1 LRKLLVVDHLNW
13 TEKASAFPQVAA
25 GFFKIGVDTMESN
38 NGKYMTDYQSVTVKL
53 GDGTILNGKVNVSPE
68 GRTSDIFTS
77 KEKTFV
83 ILVESDSVERSY
95 DTIVVNKKEVVWV
108 EPEDTPAV

>member
-1 LRKLLVVDHLNW
+1 
-13 TEKASAFPQVAA
+13 
-25 GFFKIGVDTMESN
+25 MEN
-38 NGKYMTDYQSVTVKL
+38 NGVKRMTNYKSVTVKL
-53 GDGTILNGKVNVSPE
+53 TDGTILNGKVNVSPQ

-83 ILVESDSVERSY
+83 ILVESDSLLKSY